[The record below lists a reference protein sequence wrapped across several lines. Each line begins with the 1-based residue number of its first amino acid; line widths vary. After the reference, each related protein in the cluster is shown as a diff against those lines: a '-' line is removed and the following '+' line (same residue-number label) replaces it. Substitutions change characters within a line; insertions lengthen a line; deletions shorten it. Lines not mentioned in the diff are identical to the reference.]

1 MGRRTLKTVSLSQ
14 PSRVIL
20 VEPVKAKPEAA
31 PADRQ
36 VEPVKR
42 EPAAAKP

>member
-1 MGRRTLKTVSLSQ
+1 VSLSQ

-20 VEPVKAKPEAA
+20 VEPVRAQPKPAEK
-31 PADRQ
+31 P
-36 VEPVKR
+36 